1 MLATITAKGQVT
13 IPKKVRDILRL
24 HSGDKVDFIVR
35 DDGSTLLQP
44 VTKKAADVFGKL
56 QKPGRKPVSIS
67 EMNETVRQRH
77 RMLVDESP

>member
-35 DDGSTLLQP
+35 DDGSALLQP
-44 VTKKAADVFGKL
+44 VTKKATDVFGKL

-67 EMNETVRQRH
+67 EINETVRQRH
-77 RMLVDESP
+77 RARANEST